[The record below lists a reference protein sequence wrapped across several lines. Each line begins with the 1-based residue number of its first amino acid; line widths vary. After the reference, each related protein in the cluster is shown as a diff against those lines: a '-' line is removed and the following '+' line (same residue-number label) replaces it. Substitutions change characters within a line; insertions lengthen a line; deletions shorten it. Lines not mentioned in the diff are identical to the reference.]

1 MRQLKLWMMSA
12 ILTCGFVTTSCDD
25 AVSVLD
31 NPTTQEKEPAPEFE
45 KLGIADGELQPIDVN
60 VALLG
65 SFGNYADVAKFWFKN
80 SSTKVDDQ
88 TQVVITDEITASNQ
102 ADIAKVLNQYG
113 VVLVIDPKK
122 ENVQQYA
129 KAMGIDPNADYEN
142 LELIGLTG
150 FGDQFLSYSS
160 AEESSES
167 EVTPP
172 ASIADADL
180 IDLYPDEFMRL
191 EAFAKW
197 ADMIEKKYVEYEKYI
212 KAKNSSRAGTR
223 NDDGNVSIFDLAQ
236 MSFLGVDKSIHI
248 DENEYFKGHVYDLH
262 PDDSDWC
269 NFDITINYKF
279 IPVYSHISQKDYYMV
294 QSNVNWNLKKT
305 VKGNKVFEHKWY
317 QRDRRSYL
325 FFPINLTWASTPEVT
340 NGKYSVQ
347 VPVGG
352 EIYPSEI
359 KHNKSIHKERNI
371 GIEGGVSA
379 GVSDEGASADANLGF
394 SASWN
399 RSEDYEV
406 EETNLATNVAG
417 SSVGHVM
424 SIPGTEDGYR
434 PKMVNSALD
443 KGFEVPCGVNFRKTL
458 STNEDWVWVV
468 SGTSADTN
476 DESIRVKFT
485 AEPEVCWYSYI
496 YTGAD
501 LREKYCKTSFTRY
514 INVPAPNRMDAGFLK
529 ITADTEGYQIF
540 GVKATEVSSKKVV
553 FNKDNVT
560 TKNGEVFNLGL
571 PANKSYDIELQMGSN
586 INSKKTY
593 ILENRNVDGHGA
605 VQNLNTS
612 AYFKVK

>member
-1 MRQLKLWMMSA
+1 MRQLKLWMMAA
-12 ILTCGFVTTSCDD
+12 ILACGFVTTSCVDE
-25 AVSVLD
+25 D
-31 NPTTQEKEPAPEFE
+31 NPATQEKDLVPEFE
-45 KLGIADGELQPIDVN
+45 KLGIADGEFQPIDVN

-65 SFGNYADVAKFWFKN
+65 SFGNYVDVANYWFKK
-80 SSTKVDDQ
+80 STTKVDDQ

-102 ADIAKVLNQYG
+102 ADIAMVLKQYG
-113 VVLVIDPKK
+113 MLLLVGPKK
-122 ENVQQYA
+122 ENVEQYA

-150 FGDQFLSYSS
+150 FGDQFLSYGSG
-160 AEESSES
+160 EETS

-180 IDLYPDEFMRL
+180 IDLYPDEYMRL

-197 ADMIEKKYVEYEKYI
+197 VDNIEKKYVEYQAYLKT
-212 KAKNSSRAGTR
+212 KNATRAGTR
-223 NDDGNVSIFDLAQ
+223 SDDGNVSLFDLAH

-248 DENEYFKGHVYDLH
+248 DENEYFKGHIYDLH

-279 IPVYSHISQKDYYMV
+279 IPLYSYSGQDYYMV
-294 QSNVNWNLKKT
+294 QSHVDWNLKRT
-305 VKGNKVFEHKWY
+305 VKGNKVFKHKWY

-340 NGKYSVQ
+340 NKAKYTVQ
-347 VPVGG
+347 VPVNG
-352 EIYPSEI
+352 EIYPTEI

-379 GVSDEGASADANLGF
+379 GASKDEASADANLGF
-394 SASWN
+394 SANWN

-406 EETNLATNVAG
+406 EETNLATNVSGA
-417 SSVGHVM
+417 SVGHVM
-424 SIPGTEDGYR
+424 TIPGTEDGYR
-434 PKMVNSALD
+434 PTMVNSALD

-468 SGTSADTN
+468 NGTSADTN
-476 DESIRVKFT
+476 DASIKVKFT
-485 AEPEVCWYSYI
+485 AEPEVCWYSYM

-501 LREKYCKTSFTRY
+501 LREKYCKATYTRY
-514 INVPAPNRMDAGFLK
+514 VDVPAPNRMDAGFLK
-529 ITADTEGYQIF
+529 ITADTEDYLIF
-540 GVKATEVSSKKVV
+540 GVKATEVTSKAVV
-553 FNKDNVT
+553 FNKNNVT
-560 TKNGEVFNLGL
+560 TGHGEVFNLGL
-571 PANKSYDIELQMGSN
+571 PANRSYDIELEMGTN

-593 ILENRNVDGHGA
+593 NLEQRKVDGHG
-605 VQNLNTS
+605 VIQNLSTM
-612 AYFKVK
+612 AYFKEK